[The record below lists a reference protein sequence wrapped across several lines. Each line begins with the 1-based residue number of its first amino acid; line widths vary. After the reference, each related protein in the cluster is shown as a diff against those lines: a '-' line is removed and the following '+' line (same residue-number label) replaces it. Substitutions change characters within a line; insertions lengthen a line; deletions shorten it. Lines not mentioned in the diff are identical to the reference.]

1 MRVRT
6 LLIGTA
12 IVSSIL
18 GAVVVYLTL
27 TVPNDLKADSLL
39 KDAKKDLVAGQTDRA
54 RESLARVVQQYPRT
68 DAAAAAMVALVKIAD
83 QENEK
88 LRGELNQLK
97 QETDNHARVLTGLGQ
112 SVESIKNAPQKTVT
126 VEVPA
131 KKPTPKRVTTSKKP
145 TPAKKRAPT
154 RRTTRSTRRG

>member
-18 GAVVVYLTL
+18 GAAAVYLTL
-27 TVPNDLKADSLL
+27 TVPNDLKADSIL
-39 KDAKKDLVAGQTDRA
+39 KDARKELAAGQTDRA
-54 RESLARVVQQYPRT
+54 RESLSRVVQQYPRT
-68 DAAAAAMVALVKIAD
+68 DAAAAATVALVKIAD

-88 LRGELNQLK
+88 LRVELNQLK

-126 VEVPA
+126 IEVPA
-131 KKPTPKRVTTSKKP
+131 KKPTPKRVTTGKKPAKKP
-145 TPAKKRAPT
+145 TPAKKRTPT
-154 RRTTRSTRRG
+154 RRTRRG

>member
-18 GAVVVYLTL
+18 GGIAVYLAL

-39 KDAKKDLVAGQTDRA
+39 KDAKKDMAGGQLDRA
-54 RESLARVVQQYPRT
+54 RESLSRVIQQYPRT
-68 DAAAAAMVALVKIAD
+68 DAAAAATVALVKIAD

-88 LRGELNQLK
+88 LRVEQKQLR
-97 QETDNHARVLTGLGQ
+97 QATDNNTKQLTGLGQ

-126 VEVPA
+126 VEAPAA
-131 KKPTPKRVTTSKKP
+131 KKPPPK
-145 TPAKKRAPT
+145 KKRAPAPAPT
-154 RRTTRSTRRG
+154 RRSRSTRRG